1 MLNVTERLDHEKLST
16 QVKQYLLSKFPN
28 CKGIVVEPAFF
39 SNHDFFTHLVLLH
52 SNLSF
57 NGVERVLNSGE
68 FGELF
73 DSVFSGAVKLV
84 LIESEMKDL
93 FMGYSFYSFN
103 AGFLINELL
112 TPLEFSLTPKGL
124 ISGDQ
129 VITNSWL
136 KVCDILD
143 LSSKTWERGF
153 KDPPELFAFLDTS
166 NFLVHKEATF
176 QNRLTWSNELDRSL
190 WSAYQDWLEG
200 RPRKEAS
207 PLEVSTK
214 LQERIRTVFS

>member
-112 TPLEFSLTPKGL
+112 TP
-124 ISGDQ
+124 
-129 VITNSWL
+129 
-136 KVCDILD
+136 
-143 LSSKTWERGF
+143 
-153 KDPPELFAFLDTS
+153 
-166 NFLVHKEATF
+166 
-176 QNRLTWSNELDRSL
+176 
-190 WSAYQDWLEG
+190 
-200 RPRKEAS
+200 
-207 PLEVSTK
+207 
-214 LQERIRTVFS
+214 